1 MRRRRP
7 EGQKRRGQR
16 AALRRRG
23 TPRKRSVERCE
34 DAEHR
39 ASVSAGRCE
48 IEGRE
53 AAEAPRTRSEAKSA
67 GRNTAQALAQGGAKK
82 RRINHGS
89 NWLKYMAWA
98 PMASEPD
105 DAAPAYGTGIVLG
118 RAVSTNLTITN
129 AEGELYADDMLAEY
143 VSEFASGELAAE
155 VDNIAVE
162 NQAKLYGATYADG
175 EMQMGGQDTGALWR
189 RGRIPGGDGARRAQ
203 YRTWFF
209 GQSQGIHS
217 D

>member
-1 MRRRRP
+1 M
-7 EGQKRRGQR
+7 
-16 AALRRRG
+16 AAIG
-23 TPRKRSVERCE
+23 
-34 DAEHR
+34 
-39 ASVSAGRCE
+39 
-48 IEGRE
+48 
-53 AAEAPRTRSEAKSA
+53 
-67 GRNTAQALAQGGAKK
+67 
-82 RRINHGS
+82 
-89 NWLKYMAWA
+89 LKYMAWA

-175 EMQMGGQDTGALWR
+175 EMQMGGQPL
-189 RGRIPGGDGARRAQ
+189 
-203 YRTWFF
+203 YYYLL
-209 GQSQGIHS
+209 SVE
-217 D
+217 